1 MHKYLFNYRV
11 SFYITSKLN
20 LLIRKKK
27 NIWKRNIHI
36 LVFVLSCLYTL
47 ENISEKGEKRDFIKR
62 IYNDH
67 NAKCIIRVSILKIF
81 FDECTN
87 RKINNCEPLLPV
99 SKFFQVKFPFSIFA
113 FELIICSSAATF
125 VNATRIRRLKRSIKT
140 SERGDKKNGGRQR
153 TGREGATKRD

>member
-27 NIWKRNIHI
+27 NIWKRTIHI

-62 IYNDH
+62 NVTM
-67 NAKCIIRVSILKIF
+67 IITQYYSCFHSKNILRRVYKS
-81 FDECTN
+81 
-87 RKINNCEPLLPV
+87 
-99 SKFFQVKFPFSIFA
+99 
-113 FELIICSSAATF
+113 
-125 VNATRIRRLKRSIKT
+125 
-140 SERGDKKNGGRQR
+140 
-153 TGREGATKRD
+153 